1 LERCGCDLS
10 EFLYVG
16 GYYAPAHPEFTHV
29 IIADRAVPSCPSGSV
44 SPGHRC
50 AVYPFSSVTDAQWA
64 LLEPLLPPDA
74 ALRCGLAGVEPPVT
88 VLAPAERPLV
98 TKD

>member
-1 LERCGCDLS
+1 MS

-64 LLEPLLPPDA
+64 LLEPLLPRPGNTGGA
-74 ALRCGLAGVEPPVT
+74 ADDPKSTAAGQFW
-88 VLAPAERPLV
+88 R
-98 TKD
+98 